1 MVTNILIPVSQ
12 GDPKEHPTTH
22 AMGLKYCIF
31 QWVHK
36 GEIHFKL
43 TLRILTIQT
52 LYSIHLLSKLSVS
65 GWVKNGM
72 KTKAIDL
79 NLWNLL
85 HNLEFPNTYIVLTI
99 QIIKNSIQLQIFIL
113 LDPNFP
119 QTLITA
125 IKYKN
130 TCFKHHKTTC
140 ND

>member
-12 GDPKEHPTTH
+12 GDPKEHPTSWTQILYIS
-22 AMGLKYCIF
+22 MGP
-31 QWVHK
+31 Q

-65 GWVKNGM
+65 GWVKKWK

-99 QIIKNSIQLQIFIL
+99 QIIKNSIQLQIL
-113 LDPNFP
+113 
-119 QTLITA
+119 
-125 IKYKN
+125 YY
-130 TCFKHHKTTC
+130 
-140 ND
+140 